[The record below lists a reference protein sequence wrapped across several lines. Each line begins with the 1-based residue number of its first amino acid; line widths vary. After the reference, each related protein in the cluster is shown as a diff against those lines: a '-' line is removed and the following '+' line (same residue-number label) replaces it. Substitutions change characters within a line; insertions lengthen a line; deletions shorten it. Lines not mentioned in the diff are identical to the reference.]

1 MAAWLLNSAGE
12 IPEWQRTVENS
23 AHEIGQPHQSR
34 DHTLDSRRRKAA
46 HWLRNI
52 WCREPLF
59 TYKKESHVK
68 NLDLKAPSKNWKV
81 SQNPWPSFLYEC
93 SGLEPNLFSSER
105 AWVSSSSQSP
115 PSHLI
120 HNTLLSASLIRI
132 ICHFL
137 VGIWRL
143 LGFCVC
149 VFVRFCVLARQ
160 LSGS

>member
-68 NLDLKAPSKNWKV
+68 NLDLKALSKNWKV
-81 SQNPWPSFLYEC
+81 SQSPWPSFLYER

-105 AWVSSSSQSP
+105 AWVSSLSQSP
-115 PSHLI
+115 PFHLI